1 MLLRSYSK
9 TRNSLLLCS
18 KQCVPVKS
26 YNAVYSRFFSDEI
39 LYDNKNII
47 NGTILIENGY
57 NVQELPVVIRK
68 IKDLPE
74 LDSSLIKKA
83 PEGSSESIN
92 YHLIQEEF
100 KQCMN
105 LRDIFTLINKCTKIT
120 PNIALGAIERI
131 YELEK
136 NPLTLPIDTQNDHI
150 NYAKDAI
157 LEKLLKVVMKTEET
171 QTIINILKTSS
182 TLIEPYKFK
191 FCDELLLRVIDSK
204 LSVEQLCEFAK
215 FLTENSKEP
224 KYHEMIDK
232 LWVGF
237 KEKEDQINETN
248 IVDIFKA
255 LSGFKVSKKIITL
268 LVEHKLAELWP
279 QINTDSMQVI
289 MDVIIT
295 EKYFSL
301 QTLAILANWFYANIH
316 AFNEETMLEI
326 LTKFMKLDYY
336 NEQVERALEKYL
348 RFKREKIQSYVF
360 IVSVLNYCMQFQL
373 RNTIILD
380 ICYEYYMNNIST
392 IPPSFLKSMIYP
404 FGFLYYNQLEEFR
417 KVTEEVLIEKFK
429 RISIDDLCS
438 IVLSFIYM
446 GHYSKE
452 LISKLFHPEV
462 VTKVNNPNILRKLY
476 LIDTCLSVECDNES
490 GPFLPKDQWLQPVSQ
505 DKRVSHI
512 ISKIKEHIVGVVGS
526 EDNLSTGVLI
536 PNYCSDE
543 TYLID
548 IMLHPVGLG
557 SSTFNWKM
565 RLRKN
570 ENTAILIHLPNHY
583 CSDNHLIGQQMLR
596 RRHLSLLGFKVISID
611 YSTIC
616 QLFMSNRIPEL
627 KQYIEQNITLKQ
639 SSV

>member
-39 LYDNKNII
+39 LDHNKNII

-295 EKYFSL
+295 EKYFSF

-360 IVSVLNYCMQFQL
+360 IKNFH
-373 RNTIILD
+373 IL
-380 ICYEYYMNNIST
+380 
-392 IPPSFLKSMIYP
+392 
-404 FGFLYYNQLEEFR
+404 
-417 KVTEEVLIEKFK
+417 K
-429 RISIDDLCS
+429 R
-438 IVLSFIYM
+438 
-446 GHYSKE
+446 
-452 LISKLFHPEV
+452 
-462 VTKVNNPNILRKLY
+462 
-476 LIDTCLSVECDNES
+476 
-490 GPFLPKDQWLQPVSQ
+490 
-505 DKRVSHI
+505 
-512 ISKIKEHIVGVVGS
+512 
-526 EDNLSTGVLI
+526 
-536 PNYCSDE
+536 
-543 TYLID
+543 
-548 IMLHPVGLG
+548 
-557 SSTFNWKM
+557 
-565 RLRKN
+565 
-570 ENTAILIHLPNHY
+570 
-583 CSDNHLIGQQMLR
+583 
-596 RRHLSLLGFKVISID
+596 
-611 YSTIC
+611 
-616 QLFMSNRIPEL
+616 
-627 KQYIEQNITLKQ
+627 
-639 SSV
+639 